1 MNPAPMPAIA
11 ALYAGLI
18 GLMLIAL
25 AIPVSRLRHSLKVGL
40 GDGGDARLA
49 RAIRAH
55 ANTVEW
61 ALPTLLLLLLAE
73 LNRAPAIFLH
83 ACGIALVV
91 GRVLHAA
98 GLSSTGGSSF
108 GRFVGSGLTWVA
120 LALLALWDIWA
131 FARFAFV

>member
-18 GLMLIAL
+18 ALMLLVL

-61 ALPTLLLLLLAE
+61 ALPTLCCCCWP
-73 LNRAPAIFLH
+73 N
-83 ACGIALVV
+83 
-91 GRVLHAA
+91 
-98 GLSSTGGSSF
+98 
-108 GRFVGSGLTWVA
+108 
-120 LALLALWDIWA
+120 
-131 FARFAFV
+131 